1 MSADFQPVLVK
12 DSRIGQITD
21 NVKYGVASGASSNT
35 YQRFVSTSA
44 STSNISWNV
53 QIPSESIVVSRDIL
67 IECTV
72 NFKLN
77 ITGVAS
83 GQDAFLYGTND
94 CFQAFPVNSL
104 FSTLQATINNTS
116 VSVNL
121 QDIKDS
127 LLCMMSTEELAKYQG
142 MTPYVRDNYQQY
154 FLSTGTSNDVFNGYQ
169 GGDLDGWFVPRG
181 AHPLVSY
188 TVQHFVT
195 GAPQD
200 SSVRSTN
207 VNDSWVISISARF
220 VEPLMLSPFLFGG
233 CYDYNNQGF
242 VGLNTLS
249 IVANVDSS
257 LKRFFSSKDRGYV
270 TTISLDQQNP
280 FTADLLLNFLTT
292 QPTDLVKAKNVIQF
306 FDYPRYIT
314 GTSNLPPIP
323 AFTSSTISCQNIQ
336 LNQVPEYLMIFV
348 RKPMTQQTIFDSSTF
363 LPITGI
369 SVNFN
374 NSSGLLSTASQYDL
388 WRISRKNGCQL
399 SWLEW
404 SGRAS
409 LSRQYVGPGPN
420 VNLSASALDV
430 STVGSV
436 LVLSPAYDL
445 SLPSYL
451 SNGSLGQF
459 SFQINL
465 TVFNNAQNTLGSGIQ
480 VQPEVVVVAV
490 NSGLFTTIAGNS
502 ATYTGLLTKDMVLST
517 SQSGEEVDRNEYERL
532 IGGSMANRV
541 ANAIKSLMPR
551 RKPMVAHSSAPN
563 RRMGSKLDSFT

>member
-1 MSADFQPVLVK
+1 MSADFQPILVK

-77 ITGVAS
+77 ITGVAN

-127 LLCMMSTEELAKYQG
+127 LLCMMSTEDLAKYQG

-154 FLSTGTSNDVFNGYQ
+154 RLSNATSNDVFNGYQ
-169 GGDLDGWFVPRG
+169 GGDLDGWFLPRG

-188 TVQHFVT
+188 TVVHSIT
-195 GAPQD
+195 GGGQD
-200 SSVRSTN
+200 TSVRSTN
-207 VNDSWVISISARF
+207 INDSWVISISAKF
-220 VEPLMLSPFLFGG
+220 TEPLMLSPFLFGG

-270 TTISLDQQNP
+270 TSISLDQQNP

-348 RKPMTQQTIFDSSTF
+348 RKPMTQQTIFDSATF

-404 SGRAS
+404 IGRAS
-409 LSRQYVGPGPN
+409 LSRQYSVTN
-420 VNLSASALDV
+420 VNAEALAV

-465 TVFNNAQNTLGSGIQ
+465 SVFNNAQDTQGAGVQ

-502 ATYTGLLTKDMVLST
+502 ATYTGVLTKDMVLST

-532 IGGSMANRV
+532 VGGSMANRV
-541 ANAIKSLMPR
+541 ANAIKSLIPR
-551 RKPMVAHSSAPN
+551 RKPMMVTHSSAPN
-563 RRMGSKLDSFT
+563 RRIGSKLDSFT